1 MMASIIAHLYADINN
16 PAKKKRLTVQ
26 ENEDR
31 IVGTFPEV
39 EEMEWNPVHRGGV
52 GLKEKYRCSIHS
64 GGRECR
70 VKWAHIQRK
79 QKD

>member
-1 MMASIIAHLYADINN
+1 MASIIAYLYADINN
-16 PAKKKRLTVQ
+16 PAKRKRLIVQ

-31 IVGTFPEV
+31 IVGTFPKV
-39 EEMEWNPVHRGGV
+39 EEMGWDPMHKGGV

-70 VKWAHIQRK
+70 VKRAHIQRK
-79 QKD
+79 QKG